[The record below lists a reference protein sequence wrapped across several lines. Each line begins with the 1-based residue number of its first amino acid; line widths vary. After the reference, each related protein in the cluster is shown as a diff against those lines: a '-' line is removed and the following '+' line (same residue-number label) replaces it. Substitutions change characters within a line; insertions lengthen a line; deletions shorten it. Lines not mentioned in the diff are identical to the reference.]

1 MNKNFLLISQPI
13 SINTE
18 IELFPGYKLKKPDR
32 TQLEEI
38 FNFYQFSSNIAF
50 LMTRPKY
57 ETQERQIDEKITVQD
72 HLEQSE
78 WKYAIIEYEGMNYDY
93 NLIDSLRFSD
103 SRIEIICDIMLSI
116 SGKANDGLGYRDYDP
131 LVTMVSNLN
140 KKNEVYDLTKS
151 TLDTT
156 EILLVKNQ
164 LEILEKKKSEYPMT
178 IDAIRAYKALSK
190 LEKNSYL
197 RILSL
202 VSIIEYFIVHNPI
215 DSNDSITRQIKN
227 KFTLLNKLFHKPI
240 QISEFF
246 QKNISS
252 DKVISSI
259 YSLRSNIA
267 HGITFDLHKEQVKY
281 LESFDKVV
289 NFLDAFCRRLIIFSI
304 LNTNL
309 IKDIKN
315 I

>member
-1 MNKNFLLISQPI
+1 MNKNFLLVSQPI
-13 SINTE
+13 SINNE
-18 IELFPGYKLKKPDR
+18 IEIFPGYILKKPDS
-32 TQLEEI
+32 TQLEII
-38 FNFYQFSSNIAF
+38 FNYYRFSSNMAF
-50 LMTRPKY
+50 LMTRPEY
-57 ETQERQIDEKITVQD
+57 ETQERQIDDKTTIHD

-93 NLIDSLRFSD
+93 NLIDSLRLSD

-116 SGKANDGLGYRDYDP
+116 SGKENDGLAYRDYDP
-131 LVTMVSNLN
+131 IVTMVSNLN
-140 KKNEVYDLTKS
+140 KKKEVYDLTKS
-151 TLDTT
+151 TLDIN
-156 EILLVKNQ
+156 EILLVKEQ
-164 LEILEKKKSEYPMT
+164 LKILGKNSSDYPMT
-178 IDAIRAYKALSK
+178 TEAIRAYKALSK

-240 QISEFF
+240 LTSNFF
-246 QKNISS
+246 QKDISS
-252 DKVISSI
+252 DKIISNI

-267 HGITFDLHKEQVKY
+267 HGITFELHKEQVRY

-304 LNTNL
+304 INSNL
-309 IKDIKN
+309 MKDIKN